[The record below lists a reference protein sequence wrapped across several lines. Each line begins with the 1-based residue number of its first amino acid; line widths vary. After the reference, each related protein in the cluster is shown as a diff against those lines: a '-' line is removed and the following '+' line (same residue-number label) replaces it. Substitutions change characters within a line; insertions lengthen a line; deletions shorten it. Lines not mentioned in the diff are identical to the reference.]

1 MNNAKTIWS
10 PLLLML
16 AIAFVLPGC
25 STKQDD
31 DQPPR
36 EQAGHT
42 RSRLDNFTDWG
53 IYRGDKKGTQYSEL
67 AQINAENVHLLEKAW
82 EYQYEGKAEGPGIYS
97 NCIVVDGLLYFNTP
111 RMHTVALDAAT
122 GEQVWIFDPAAHNDG
137 KVIRSRSRGLVYW
150 EDENGNNK
158 RIFNSVR
165 DRVYALDARTG
176 KLIEPFGQLDNSKFI
191 DLRQNLPIPPE
202 QADVEITSQGVVY
215 KNYLIIPGRQPEGNS
230 GTPGDIRAYN
240 ALTGKFEWIF
250 NTIPL
255 EGQYGHDTWE
265 WEDDMI
271 YGAANP
277 WGGLTVDEER
287 GWVFAATGSAAGE
300 FIYGGSRKGE
310 NLFANCVLALDATT
324 GERKWHYQVIRHD
337 IWDYDLPPAPMLVTT
352 TTEKGTRDVVV
363 QMGKLPLLFVFD
375 RDSGEPV
382 FPVVDMP
389 VPSFK
394 GVPGEQPHPTQ
405 PWPLKPA
412 PLVRT
417 AMYESDITDITPES
431 HANVLEQFRKHRTG
445 PVYTPASIEGTITTP
460 GHHGSVEW
468 AGGAFDPSTNV
479 LYVAVNEE
487 PTVHTLVP
495 MEPDNPLT
503 NLTPVQAGARIY
515 DTNCTQCH
523 GLNKAGN
530 PPYPRL
536 TGLAKSDDEIRK
548 ILTEGYGGMPSFKNF
563 SDDEISNIIAYL
575 RNEDEALARPAMA
588 KADSANNVLTWSGT
602 GSGGDWKTTT
612 PQYVNK
618 VHHFVDHMGFPAI
631 KPPWGQ
637 LIAVDIAAGEILWRV
652 PLGEYPKLVEMGI
665 RNTGTEIFG
674 GPVVT
679 AGNIV
684 FIAGTADE
692 KIRAFSKHNGAL
704 LWEYKLPAGG
714 YTTPSVYMIN
724 GKQYLVMAAGGAGK
738 IGTPPGKSIIAF
750 SLPD

>member
-1 MNNAKTIWS
+1 MNISKSFLIRLS
-10 PLLLML
+10 
-16 AIAFVLPGC
+16 FVATVCLLPGC
-25 STKQDD
+25 TTKNG
-31 DQPPR
+31 DQTAESKYKPVK
-36 EQAGHT
+36 
-42 RSRLDNFTDWG
+42 SRLDNFTDWG
-53 IYRGDKKGTQYSEL
+53 IFRGDKKGTQYSEL
-67 AQINAENVHLLEKAW
+67 DQINDKNVHKLEKVW
-82 EYQYEGKAEGPGIYS
+82 EYQYDGPAERPGIYS
-97 NCIVVDGLLYFNTP
+97 NSIVVDGLLYFNTP
-111 RMHTVALDAAT
+111 RMHTVALNAAT
-122 GEQVWIFDPAAHNDG
+122 GEEVWKFDPAVYNDG
-137 KVIRSRSRGLVYW
+137 KIIRSRSRGLVYW

-165 DRVYALDARTG
+165 DRVYALDAKTG
-176 KLIEPFGQLDNSKFI
+176 KLIEPFGQDENGKFI
-191 DLRQNLPIPPE
+191 DLRRDLPIPPE

-215 KNYLIIPGRQPEGNS
+215 KNFLILPGRQPEGNS

-255 EGQYGHDTWE
+255 PGQYGYDTWE
-265 WEDDMI
+265 WEEDMI

-300 FIYGGSRKGE
+300 FIYGGSRKGD
-310 NLFANCVLALDATT
+310 NLFANCVLAIDATT
-324 GERKWHYQVIRHD
+324 GKRIWHYQLIRHD
-337 IWDYDLPPAPMLVTT
+337 IWDYDLPPVPMLLTT
-352 TTEKGTRDVVV
+352 TTEKGERDVVV
-363 QMGKLPLLFVFD
+363 QMGKMPIMFVLD
-375 RDSGEPV
+375 RDTGEPV

-394 GVPGEQPHPTQ
+394 GVPGEEPVPTQ
-405 PWPLKPA
+405 PWPLKPP

-417 AMYESDITDITPES
+417 AMYEADITDITPES

-468 AGGAFDPSTNV
+468 PGGAYDPATNV

-495 MEPDNPLT
+495 IPPDNASGKM
-503 NLTPVQAGARIY
+503 TPVIAGKKLY
-515 DTNCTQCH
+515 DTNCTLCH
-523 GLNKAGN
+523 GFKNTGN
-530 PPYPRL
+530 PPYPKL
-536 TGLAKSDDEIRK
+536 SEIQKGDNEIRK
-548 ILTEGYGGMPSFKNF
+548 ILTEGYGGMPSFGNF
-563 SDDEISNIIAYL
+563 SSEEIDNLIAYL
-575 RNEDEALARPAMA
+575 RSDDEDPANAALVSSDTSNHIP
-588 KADSANNVLTWSGT
+588 KWSGT
-602 GSGGDWKTTT
+602 GSGGDWSTTT
-612 PQYVNK
+612 PQYINK

-637 LIAVDIAAGEILWRV
+637 LIAVDIAEGEILWRV

-665 RNTGTEIFG
+665 RNTGTEVFG

-679 AGNIV
+679 AGNLIFV
-684 FIAGTADE
+684 AGTADE
-692 KIRAFSKHNGAL
+692 KIRAFSKHNGEL

-714 YTTPSVYMIN
+714 YTIPSVYMIN
-724 GKQYLVMAAGGAGK
+724 GKQYVVMAAGGAGK

-750 SLPD
+750 ALPD